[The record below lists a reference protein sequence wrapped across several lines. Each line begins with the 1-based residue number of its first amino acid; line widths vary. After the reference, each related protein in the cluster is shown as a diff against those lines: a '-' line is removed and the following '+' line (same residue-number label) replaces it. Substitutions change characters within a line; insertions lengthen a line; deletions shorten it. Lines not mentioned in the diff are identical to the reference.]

1 MKKAKT
7 VFSKLS
13 QVFFLAGNWFV
24 RSLRLIPGFSK
35 LSLRN
40 QQIAAVIF
48 LLFISSAL
56 IIILYPYFT
65 HRYTLSSLEQ
75 PLELNLA
82 EYQKSAIL
90 MELNELYSFEGNTD
104 HAVIGK
110 IKNVDR
116 LSSRYPFLKK
126 ARNGEY
132 LLIMP
137 DFVVVYDAENKQIM
151 DVARVNMLDLKEGD
165 Y

>member
-7 VFSKLS
+7 FLSKILNI
-13 QVFFLAGNWFV
+13 FFLAGNSFV
-24 RSLRLIPGFSK
+24 RSLRVIPGFRK
-35 LSLRN
+35 LSLKN
-40 QQIAAVIF
+40 QQIASVLI
-48 LLFISSAL
+48 LLLLVGIISAL
-56 IIILYPYFT
+56 LYPYLSK
-65 HRYTLSSLEQ
+65 HYTLSSLDQ
-75 PLELNLA
+75 PMELNLS
-82 EYQKSAIL
+82 EYQKNTIL
-90 MELNELYSFEGNTD
+90 VELNNLYSFDGNTD
-104 HAVIGK
+104 QAVIGK

-137 DFVVVYDAENKQIM
+137 DFVLVYDYENKMIM
-151 DVARVNMLDLKEGD
+151 DVARENMLDLKEGD